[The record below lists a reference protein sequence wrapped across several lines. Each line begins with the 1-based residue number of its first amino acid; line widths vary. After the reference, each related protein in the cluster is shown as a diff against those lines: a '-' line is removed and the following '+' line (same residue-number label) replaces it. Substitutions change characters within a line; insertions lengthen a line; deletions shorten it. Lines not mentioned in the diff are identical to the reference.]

1 MFWFDIPWWIR
12 FVVAMAVAAA
22 GVYLVIM
29 VDLTLGVIVLGVALA
44 LLIIGGRDS
53 SDRRGYKF

>member
-12 FVVAMAVAAA
+12 FLIGMAVAAV
-22 GVYLVIM
+22 GVYLLVK

-44 LLIIGGRDS
+44 LLVIGGRDS